1 MYTSLLYSP
10 FPIFYVV
17 VMKSIGESIRIH
29 KNEMLMKQGR
39 KNEILRDIFSGR
51 FGVRT
56 DWGESWGERQETRME
71 DGDGRWKVDWER
83 VDSS

>member
-1 MYTSLLYSP
+1 M
-10 FPIFYVV
+10 
-17 VMKSIGESIRIH
+17 M
-29 KNEMLMKQGR
+29 MKQGR

-56 DWGESWGERQETRME
+56 GWGESWGERQETRME

>member
-1 MYTSLLYSP
+1 
-10 FPIFYVV
+10 
-17 VMKSIGESIRIH
+17 
-29 KNEMLMKQGR
+29 MKQGR

-56 DWGESWGERQETRME
+56 GWGERQETKME